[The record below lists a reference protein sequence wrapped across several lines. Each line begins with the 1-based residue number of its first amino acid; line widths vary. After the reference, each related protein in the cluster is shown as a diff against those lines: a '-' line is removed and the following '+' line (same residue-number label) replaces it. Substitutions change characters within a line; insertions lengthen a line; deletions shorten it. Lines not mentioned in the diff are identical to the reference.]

1 VRFLTVTDQHRS
13 LVCYNFRMMNVS
25 DKKFREIVAE
35 AIDEIPAKYSSFI
48 KNLAFVVEDEPNSE
62 QKKRLSLASNQSLYG
77 LYEGVPLTRRSSGY
91 NLVLPDKIT
100 VFKLPHETV
109 STSLEDLKKRVK
121 HTVWHEVA
129 HYYGLGHGRIEEL
142 EQK

>member
-1 VRFLTVTDQHRS
+1 MIKLS
-13 LVCYNFRMMNVS
+13 AKEFR
-25 DKKFREIVAE
+25 KIVAE
-35 AIDEIPAKYSSFI
+35 AIDEIPAKYSNYI
-48 KNLAFVVEDEPNSE
+48 KNLAFVVEDEPSVE
-62 QKKRLSLASNQSLYG
+62 QKVNLKLTSNQTLYG

-100 VFKLPHETV
+100 VFKLPHETA

-121 HTVWHEVA
+121 HTIWHEVA